1 MIKLR
6 SLAEI
11 IKNVRSDISALM
23 PTLDPTIWGT
33 FVRGFSDSNADAHF
47 DNQQLI
53 AQLEKEL
60 FPQTAEG
67 EALERW
73 AQYEDIEKFSATG
86 SSGALTATGLIG
98 NTIPA
103 LTQLRAET
111 GNLYTT
117 LADATIASIV
127 TSISNLTRV
136 GTTVTAVTSSAH
148 GLASNIEATIAGAV
162 ETDYNG
168 TFTITVLDAT
178 TFTYE
183 ITGSPT
189 TPATGTITV
198 TCLCATVNV
207 ESNGTGTEQNLD
219 SGALLTLTT
228 PISGVDAV
236 AYAQVTGVV
245 GAQDEESDADL
256 LIRTFQSRANPVANF
271 NPTAIE
277 KAARS
282 IQGVTRVLV
291 KRITPA
297 IGQVT
302 VLFVRD
308 NDDNLI
314 PSASEVA
321 EVEAAI
327 LELLPATSDE
337 ADVFVLAPTPVTT
350 PYTFTAISPDTPT
363 MRTAI
368 TANIQA
374 FYQDE
379 VIFETDI
386 TEDKYRSAIIDTID
400 PETGDILLSFTL
412 STPTGDITVTTNE
425 IGVPGDITY
434 P

>member
-1 MIKLR
+1 MIELR
-6 SLAEI
+6 SQDEI
-11 IKNVRSDISALM
+11 IKNIRSDVSALL
-23 PTLDPTIWGT
+23 PTLDPTIFGNL
-33 FVRGFSDSNADAHF
+33 VRAFTDSNGNRHF

-73 AQYEDIEKFSATG
+73 AQYEGLDKFSATG
-86 SSGALTATGLIG
+86 SSGVLTATGLTG
-98 NTIPA
+98 NTIAA

-117 LADATIASIV
+117 LADVTIATLV
-127 TSISNLTRV
+127 TSISSLTKS
-136 GTTVTAVTSSAH
+136 GTTVTAVTSSDH
-148 GLASNIEATIAGAV
+148 NLASNIDVLIAGAV

-183 ITGSPT
+183 ITGTPS

-198 TCLCATVNV
+198 SCDCATVNV

-236 AYAQVTGVV
+236 AYAQVTGVI
-245 GAQDEESDADL
+245 GAQDEESDSDL
-256 LIRTFQSRANPVANF
+256 LIRTLQSRTNPVANF

-337 ADVFVLAPTPVTT
+337 ADVFVLAPTPVSTD
-350 PYTFTAISPDTPT
+350 YTFTAISPDTST
-363 MRTAI
+363 MRAAI
-368 TANIQA
+368 TANILA

-379 VIFETDI
+379 VTFETDI

>member
-1 MIKLR
+1 MILLR
-6 SLAEI
+6 SLSEI
-11 IKNVRSDISALM
+11 INNIRADVSKLL
-23 PTLDPTIWGT
+23 PTLDPTIFGNWGRAFT
-33 FVRGFSDSNADAHF
+33 DSNAGRHF
-47 DNQQLI
+47 DNQQLV

-73 AQYEDIEKFSATG
+73 AQYEGIDRFSATG
-86 SSGALTATGLIG
+86 SSGVLTATGLIG
-98 NTIPA
+98 NTIPI

-117 LADATIASIV
+117 LADATITSLV
-127 TSISNLTRV
+127 TSISSLTKV
-136 GTTVTAVTSSAH
+136 GSTVTAVTSSAH

-168 TFTITVLDAT
+168 TFTITVLDDT

-228 PISGVDAV
+228 PISGVDAQ
-236 AYAQVTGVV
+236 AYAQITGVV

-256 LIRTFQSRANPVANF
+256 LIRILQSRTNPVANF

-327 LELLPATSDE
+327 LELLPATSAE
-337 ADVFVLAPTPVTT
+337 ADVFVLAPTPVSTD
-350 PYTFTAISPDTPT
+350 YIFTAISPDTPT

-368 TANIQA
+368 TANLQA
-374 FYQDE
+374 FYADE
-379 VIFETDI
+379 VTFETDI

-400 PETGDILLSFTL
+400 PDTGDILQSFTL
-412 STPTGDITVTTNE
+412 SAPAGDITVTTNE
-425 IGVPGDITY
+425 IGTLGDIIY